1 MIRFT
6 NSIDISRPTDSV
18 YAYLADL
25 EHTPEWNWAISNAEK
40 VTPGPVG
47 VGTQYRFSRTTP
59 RPGTE
64 IVEIT
69 GLSPGRRIEV
79 AGRLGPFAAR
89 LVYELADM
97 PSGVRLTNSVELE
110 PPVPLGPIGDVFGGR
125 IRRSVAENLGKLK
138 RVLEGR
144 G

>member
-1 MIRFT
+1 MIHFA
-6 NSIDISRPTDSV
+6 NSIDIARPADDV

-25 EHTPEWNWAISNAEK
+25 EHTPEWNWAISAAEK
-40 VTPGPVG
+40 VTPGAAG

-64 IVEIT
+64 MVEIIE
-69 GLSPGRRIEV
+69 LSPGRRIEV
-79 AGRLGPFAAR
+79 AGRLGPFDAR
-89 LVYELADM
+89 LVYQLADT

-110 PPVPLGPIGDVFGGR
+110 PPVPLGPLGGVLSGR
-125 IRRSVAENLGKLK
+125 VRSSVAENLGVLK

>member
-1 MIRFT
+1 MIHFA
-6 NSIDISRPTDSV
+6 NSIDIARPADDV

-25 EHTPEWNWAISNAEK
+25 EHTPEWNWAISAAEK
-40 VTPGPVG
+40 ITHGAAG

-64 IVEIT
+64 MVEIIE
-69 GLSPGRRIEV
+69 LSPGRRIEV
-79 AGRLGPFAAR
+79 AGRLGPFDAR
-89 LVYELADM
+89 LVYQLADTL
-97 PSGVRLTNSVELE
+97 SGVRLTNSVELE
-110 PPVPLGPIGDVFGGR
+110 PPVLLGPLGGVLSGR
-125 IRRSVAENLGKLK
+125 VRSSVAENLGVLK